1 MAVPAQTRQ
10 TYGAIGIRED
20 LSNIIYNI
28 SPMDTPF
35 LSSVGKGSCD
45 NTNFEWQ
52 TDELKATA
60 VNRQVEG
67 WDYASTAATEPRR
80 LSNYTQISATQVQS
94 SGTAESVDFAGRKST
109 QAYQLAKRAK
119 EMKRD
124 METMLL
130 DNTVKAIGN
139 ATVTPRA
146 TASVGTWIGTP
157 VVGTSTVMDGSL
169 ATPLGLANL
178 GVGSVGPDG
187 TTAPSAAAGAALA
200 ITLAGINAV
209 VSRIWDLGGTPD
221 TIICD
226 APTKQTISSSAVGGS
241 VVADPIGNNSG
252 SKAIT
257 AVNAVDVLVTD
268 FGTFRIVP
276 DRFSVAEQAYF
287 LDFDL
292 WSIDYLRPFK
302 TDTLAK
308 SGDSM
313 KQLLIAEYGLRAK
326 NGFGNGMLKAVK

>member
-1 MAVPAQTRQ
+1 MAVPANTRE

-28 SPMDTPF
+28 SPTETPF
-35 LSSVGKGSCD
+35 LNSVGRGSCD
-45 NTNFEWQ
+45 NTQFEWQ
-52 TDELKATA
+52 TDELSGAGN
-60 VNRQVEG
+60 NRQKEG
-67 WDYASTAATEPRR
+67 DDYASTAATEPRR
-80 LSNYTQISATQVQS
+80 LGNYTQISATQVQS
-94 SGTAESVDFAGRKST
+94 SGTAEAVDFAGRKST

-124 METMLL
+124 MEKMLL
-130 DNTVKAIGN
+130 DDTFKAVGSSGV
-139 ATVTPRA
+139 ARA
-146 TASVGTWIGTP
+146 TASVGTWMGTP

-187 TTAPSAAAGAALA
+187 TTDPTTAASTALA

-226 APTKQTISSSAVGGS
+226 APTKQTISSSAVGGQ

-268 FGTFRIVP
+268 FGTFKIVP
-276 DRFSVAEQAYF
+276 DRHTVGECAYF
-287 LDFDL
+287 FDFDL
-292 WSIDYLRPFK
+292 WSVDYLRPFR
-302 TDTLAK
+302 TETLAK
-308 SGDSM
+308 SGDSV

-326 NGFGNGMLKAVK
+326 NGHGNGQLRAVK

>member
-1 MAVPAQTRQ
+1 MAVPANTRQ
-10 TYGAIGIRED
+10 IYGAIGIRED

-28 SPMDTPF
+28 SPSETPF
-35 LSSVGKGSCD
+35 MSGAGRGSCD

-130 DNTVKAIGN
+130 DATVKAVGG
-139 ATVTPRA
+139 AAAARA
-146 TASVGTWIGTP
+146 TASFSTWIGTN
-157 VVGTSTVMDGSL
+157 VIGT
-169 ATPLGLANL
+169 TPILNMTTAAGLVNNGAA
-178 GVGSVGPDG
+178 GYPDG
-187 TTAPSAAAGAALA
+187 TTSSAAGGAVTAV
-200 ITLAGINAV
+200 TLAAINDLVA
-209 VSRIWDLGGTPD
+209 RIWTQGGTPD
-221 TIICD
+221 TIMC
-226 APTKQTISSSAVGGS
+226 PSTVKQTISSSGVGGA
-241 VVADPIGNNSG
+241 VVATPYKDAG
-252 SKAIT
+252 SKDKAVT

-268 FGTFRIVP
+268 FGTFKVIP
-276 DRFSVAEQAYF
+276 NRFMPSAHMDII
-287 LDFDL
+287 DFDM
-292 WSIDYLRPFK
+292 WSIDYLRPFS
-302 TDTLAK
+302 TESLAK
-308 SGDSM
+308 TGDSM

-326 NGFGNGMLKAVK
+326 NGLASGQIKSAK

>member
-60 VNRQVEG
+60 ANRQVEG

-226 APTKQTISSSAVGGS
+226 AS

>member
-1 MAVPAQTRQ
+1 MAVPAQTRS

-35 LSSVGKGSCD
+35 LSSVGKGSAD

-52 TDELKATA
+52 TDELAA
-60 VNRQVEG
+60 VAANRQLEG
-67 WDYASTAATEPRR
+67 DDYASTAATEPRR

-94 SGTAESVDFAGRKST
+94 SGTSEAVDFAGRKST

-130 DNTVKAIGN
+130 DNTVKAVG
-139 ATVTPRA
+139 AAGVVRA
-146 TASVGTWIGTP
+146 TASVGGWIGTP

-200 ITLAGINAV
+200 ITLDGINAV

-226 APTKQTISSSAVGGS
+226 APTKQTISSAAVGGS
-241 VVADPIGNNSG
+241 VVADPVGNTSG

-276 DRFSVAEQAYF
+276 DRFGVAEQAYF

-302 TDTLAK
+302 TETLAK